1 MDVRDLSREQLI
13 ELKECYMIE
22 LTDEGIY
29 AEIMGVDW
37 DEPSMGEIAN
47 ADKLI
52 PDDVIFHHY
61 EGLTFSDDDFFCT
74 AA

>member
-13 ELKECYMIE
+13 ELKEHYMIE
-22 LTDEGIY
+22 LADEGIY

-47 ADKLI
+47 ADELI
-52 PDDVIFHHY
+52 PDDVIFNHY
-61 EGLTFSDDDFFCT
+61 EGFTFSDEDFFCT

>member
-1 MDVRDLSREQLI
+1 MYISELTRNQLI

-22 LTDEGIY
+22 LSDEGIY
-29 AEIMGVDW
+29 AEIMNVDW

-47 ADKLI
+47 ADELI
-52 PDDVIFHHY
+52 PDDVIFYHY
-61 EGLTFSDDDFFCT
+61 EGLTFSDEDFFCT

>member
-1 MDVRDLSREQLI
+1 MYISELSREQLI
-13 ELKECYMIE
+13 ELKEHYMIE
-22 LTDEGIY
+22 LSDEGIY

-47 ADKLI
+47 ADELI
-52 PDDVIFHHY
+52 PDDVIFNHY
-61 EGLTFSDDDFFCT
+61 EGFTFSDEDFFCT